1 MTIAP
6 IIELHDVT
14 TGYGSTTVLRDI
26 NLEVPPSSVV
36 ALLGPNGAGK
46 TTLLRAASGL
56 IPVRQGRITMD
67 GQDVTREGMNQ
78 MARRGL
84 CHIPEGRGIFPSLS
98 VKENLVLFSPRRKE
112 KSCLEQAA
120 AAFPILGERLNQTAG
135 SLSGGEQQML
145 AVVRAYISNPRVV
158 LVDEASMGLAPLIVD
173 RIFEFLTTIVAA
185 GTSLLL
191 VEQYVYRA
199 LAMSHRLYLLNHGR
213 IVFSG
218 TPAELEGQD
227 IFERY
232 LGVEAGLTS

>member
-1 MTIAP
+1 MLRLAD
-6 IIELHDVT
+6 LT
-14 TGYGSTTVLRDI
+14 TGYGPTTVLWNID
-26 NLEVPPSSVV
+26 LEIPPSSVV

-56 IPVRQGRITMD
+56 IPVRHGQITMD
-67 GQDVTREGMNQ
+67 GEDVTCRSMNQ

-98 VKENLVLFSPRRKE
+98 VKDNLTLYSPRRRE
-112 KSCLEQAA
+112 RESLEQAA
-120 AAFPILGERLNQTAG
+120 AAFPILGQRLDQTAG

-145 AVVRAYISNPRVV
+145 AVIRAYISNPRLV
-158 LVDEASMGLAPLIVD
+158 LVDEASMGLAPLVVD
-173 RIFEFLTTIVAA
+173 RIFDFLTTIVAQ

-199 LAMSHRLYLLNHGR
+199 LNMAHRVYLLNHGR

-218 TPAELEGQD
+218 TPTELARQD

-232 LGVEAGLTS
+232 LGVEAGIAS